1 MLTQPQLA
9 ALTVVFGQGSEEASS
24 ALSRWLDRPACVT
37 LEPLKQLTL
46 AAASE
51 EFPDPERPICCCV
64 MDLTG
69 RMSGHLLMAF
79 DDSSGLALADLL
91 LGEPIG
97 TSTQWGEIERSA
109 VQETANIIGCAYLNS
124 LARCFPEAA
133 SESGDLLPSPP
144 RFVRDFAESLI
155 EFALMDQ
162 AMASDVVFLTRNE
175 FHIEGAPVSCRL
187 MLVPDVACLA
197 RLRELLPT

>member
-9 ALTVVFGQGSEEASS
+9 ALTVVFRQGSAEASS
-24 ALSRWLDRPACVT
+24 ALSRWLDRPARIT

-69 RMSGHLLMAF
+69 QISGHLLMAF
-79 DDSSGLALADLL
+79 DDASGLALADLL
-91 LGEPIG
+91 LGKPIG
-97 TSTQWGEIERSA
+97 TSTEWGEIERSA

-133 SESGDLLPSPP
+133 ETAGLLPSPP
-144 RFVRDFAESLI
+144 RFVRDFAESLL

-162 AMASDVVFLTRNE
+162 AMASDVIFLTRNE
-175 FHIEGAPVSCRL
+175 FHIEYAPVSCRL
-187 MLVPDVACLA
+187 MLVPDAACLA
-197 RLRELLPT
+197 GLREMLPI